1 MVEVHGARG
10 FGGSWVCVGQGAGG
24 AHLGGLVGRCVR
36 DGCVPCST
44 LCLVGIGDGSYGPTY
59 CGPARRV
66 PAACPV
72 FSIYRYAS
80 LRGIKWDDPNNQER
94 GIYTRKSGISPTLLV
109 ESSYLCQTTINLH
122 SKKCFIHTIIA
133 PPPRGEPY
141 EKSA

>member
-94 GIYTRKSGISPTLLV
+94 GIYTRKSGISPA
-109 ESSYLCQTTINLH
+109 LCWWNQVTHAKQPSQQKVL
-122 SKKCFIHTIIA
+122 HTIID
-133 PPPRGEPY
+133 PPPRGEPI
-141 EKSA
+141 